1 MDNNLKQKLKLPNI
15 IPIFPLKGVVMFPD
29 TYLPLN
35 IFEPR
40 YLKMI
45 DQAISNKNRLI
56 GMIQPKNSNE
66 SESDDIFSFYK
77 VGCAGK
83 IIKFEE
89 TDDSRY
95 LVTLKGLSRFSLISE
110 KTNNNNFKEANI
122 NWENFGRDFN
132 INAKSSDFSTLKT
145 TLKKYF
151 KSKKIKANMD
161 AIDTFNDYNFVD
173 QITMICPLA
182 NNEKQLL
189 LETTSISKREKLLQT
204 ILDSYISEENI
215 SNTIKH

>member
-1 MDNNLKQKLKLPNI
+1 MVDNFKKEIKLPDI
-15 IPIFPLKGVVMFPD
+15 IPIFPLNGVVMFPD

-66 SESDDIFSFYK
+66 SHDKFSFYK

-89 TDDSRY
+89 TDDNRY
-95 LVTLKGLSRFSLISE
+95 L
-110 KTNNNNFKEANI
+110 
-122 NWENFGRDFN
+122 
-132 INAKSSDFSTLKT
+132 
-145 TLKKYF
+145 
-151 KSKKIKANMD
+151 
-161 AIDTFNDYNFVD
+161 
-173 QITMICPLA
+173 
-182 NNEKQLL
+182 
-189 LETTSISKREKLLQT
+189 
-204 ILDSYISEENI
+204 
-215 SNTIKH
+215 

>member
-1 MDNNLKQKLKLPNI
+1 MADYLKQNISLPNT
-15 IPIFPLKGVVMFPD
+15 IPIFPLQGVVMFPD

-45 DQAISNKNRLI
+45 DHAISNENRLI
-56 GMIQPKNSNE
+56 GMIQPQNSNE
-66 SESDDIFSFYK
+66 SAEKMIFYK

-89 TDDSRY
+89 TDDNRY
-95 LVTLKGLSRFSLISE
+95 LITLKGLSRFNLVSE
-110 KTNNNNFKEANI
+110 KTNDKNFREANI
-122 NWENFGRDFN
+122 NWENFKKDLN
-132 INAKSSDFSTLKT
+132 ITDESPNFTTLKL

-151 KSKKIKANMD
+151 KSKNIKANMD

-173 QITMICPLA
+173 QITMICPFE

-189 LETTSISKREKLLQT
+189 LETVSISKREKLLQT
-204 ILDSYISEENI
+204 ILDSYITEENI
-215 SNTIKH
+215 SDINKH

>member
-1 MDNNLKQKLKLPNI
+1 MVDDIKQETNLPDI

-45 DQAISNKNRLI
+45 DQAISNKNRLV
-56 GMIQPKNSNE
+56 GMIQPKNLN
-66 SESDDIFSFYK
+66 ESDDKLKFYG

-89 TDDSRY
+89 TYDNRY
-95 LVTLKGLSRFSLISE
+95 LITLKGISRFNLISE
-110 KTNNNNFKEANI
+110 KINDNNFREAKI
-122 NWENFGRDFN
+122 NWKNFSKDLH
-132 INAKSSDFSTLKT
+132 INVKSTDFSTLKAS
-145 TLKKYF
+145 LKKYF
-151 KSKKIKANMD
+151 KSKNIRANMD
-161 AIDTFNDYNFVD
+161 AINTFNDYNFVD

-189 LETTSISKREKLLQT
+189 LETTSILNRNKLLQT

-215 SNTIKH
+215 SDISKH

>member
-1 MDNNLKQKLKLPNI
+1 
-15 IPIFPLKGVVMFPD
+15 MFPN

-45 DQAISNKNRLI
+45 DRAISNKNRLI
-56 GMIQPKNSNE
+56 GMIQPKNSNV
-66 SESDDIFSFYK
+66 SDDKFSFHR

-89 TDDSRY
+89 TDDNRY
-95 LVTLKGLSRFSLISE
+95 FITLRGLSRFSLISE
-110 KTNNNNFKEANI
+110 KTNDNNFREANI
-122 NWENFGRDFN
+122 DWEKFSKDLDISAN
-132 INAKSSDFSTLKT
+132 SSDFSTLKT

-189 LETTSISKREKLLQT
+189 LETTSISKREKLLKT
-204 ILDSYISEENI
+204 ILDSYISEEHI
-215 SNTIKH
+215 SDISKH

>member
-1 MDNNLKQKLKLPNI
+1 MVDNFKEEIKLPDI
-15 IPIFPLKGVVMFPD
+15 IPIFPLQGVVMFPD

-35 IFEPR
+35 IFEHR

-66 SESDDIFSFYK
+66 SDDIFSFYR

-89 TDDSRY
+89 TDDNRY
-95 LVTLKGLSRFSLISE
+95 LITLKGLSRFSLISE
-110 KTNNNNFKEANI
+110 KTNDNNFREANI
-122 NWENFGRDFN
+122 NWENFSKDFD

-161 AIDTFNDYNFVD
+161 AIDIFNDYNFVD
-173 QITMICPLA
+173 QITMICPLT
-182 NNEKQLL
+182 NDEKQLL
-189 LETTSISKREKLLQT
+189 LETFSINKRKKLLQT
-204 ILDSYISEENI
+204 ILDSYINEDNI
-215 SNTIKH
+215 SDVSKH

>member
-1 MDNNLKQKLKLPNI
+1 MCDILKQEIKLPDI
-15 IPIFPLKGVVMFPD
+15 IPIFPLDGVVMFPD

-45 DQAISNKNRLI
+45 EKAISTENRLI
-56 GMIQPKNSNE
+56 GMIQPIKSKKSN
-66 SESDDIFSFYK
+66 DKFSFYR

-89 TDDSRY
+89 TDDNRY
-95 LVTLKGLSRFSLISE
+95 LITLKGLKRFNLISE
-110 KTNNNNFKEANI
+110 KTTDQNFREANI
-122 NWENFGRDFN
+122 SWKNFSKDLDKN
-132 INAKSSDFSTLKT
+132 QEALDYSALKI

-151 KSKKIKANMD
+151 KSQNIRANMD
-161 AIDTFNDYNFVD
+161 AIDTFKDYNFVD

-189 LETTSISKREKLLQT
+189 LETKPILKRKKLLQS
-204 ILDSYISEENI
+204 ILDSYVSEANI
-215 SNTIKH
+215 SSISKH

>member
-1 MDNNLKQKLKLPNI
+1 MDENIKQEINLPDI
-15 IPIFPLKGVVMFPD
+15 IPIFPLDGVVMFPN

-45 DQAISNKNRLI
+45 DKAISSKSRLV
-56 GMIQPKNSNE
+56 GMIQPKNLNE
-66 SESDDIFSFYK
+66 TDTKNTFYT

-89 TDDSRY
+89 TVDKRY
-95 LVTLKGLSRFSLISE
+95 LITLEGKSRFDLISE
-110 KTNNNNFKEANI
+110 NINDNNFREANI
-122 NWENFGRDFN
+122 CWKNFSEDLDENV
-132 INAKSSDFSTLKT
+132 KQTDFSTLKII
-145 TLKKYF
+145 LKKYL
-151 KSKKIKANMD
+151 KAQNIRANMD
-161 AIDTFNDYNFVD
+161 EIDSFNDHNFVD

-189 LETTSISKREKLLQT
+189 LETKSFTKRKELLQAILDTHISEANFKDISK
-204 ILDSYISEENI
+204 
-215 SNTIKH
+215 H

>member
-1 MDNNLKQKLKLPNI
+1 MDDNIKKEINLPDI
-15 IPIFPLKGVVMFPD
+15 IPIFPLDGVVMFPN

-45 DQAISNKNRLI
+45 DKAISSKSRLV
-56 GMIQPKNSNE
+56 GMIQPKNLNE
-66 SESDDIFSFYK
+66 TDNKNSLYT

-89 TDDSRY
+89 TVDKRY
-95 LVTLKGLSRFSLISE
+95 LITLEGKSRFNLISE
-110 KTNNNNFKEANI
+110 NI
-122 NWENFGRDFN
+122 NDKNFREAKICWKNFSEDLDENV
-132 INAKSSDFSTLKT
+132 KLTDFSTLKNI
-145 TLKKYF
+145 LKKYL
-151 KSKKIKANMD
+151 KAQNIRANMD
-161 AIDTFNDYNFVD
+161 EIDSFNDHNFVD

-189 LETTSISKREKLLQT
+189 LETKSFTKRKELLQAILDTHVSETNFKDISK
-204 ILDSYISEENI
+204 
-215 SNTIKH
+215 H

>member
-1 MDNNLKQKLKLPNI
+1 MVENFKKEIKLPDI

-66 SESDDIFSFYK
+66 KDDKQNFYS

-89 TDDSRY
+89 TDDNRY
-95 LVTLKGLSRFSLISE
+95 LITLKGLMRFNLISE
-110 KTNNNNFKEANI
+110 KINDQKFREANI
-122 NWENFGRDFN
+122 NWENFSNDLDIN
-132 INAKSSDFSTLKT
+132 INSSDLRTLKI

-151 KSKKIKANMD
+151 QIKNIRANMD
-161 AIDTFNDYNFVD
+161 AIDTFNDYNFAD
-173 QITMICPLA
+173 QITMICPLE

-189 LETTSISKREKLLQT
+189 LETTSILKRNKLLQT
-204 ILDSYISEENI
+204 ILDSYVSEENI
-215 SNTIKH
+215 SDINKH

>member
-1 MDNNLKQKLKLPNI
+1 MVDNFKKEIKLPDI

-66 SESDDIFSFYK
+66 SDDKFSFYR

-89 TDDSRY
+89 TYDNRY
-95 LVTLKGLSRFSLISE
+95 LITLKGLSRFNLISE
-110 KTNNNNFKEANI
+110 KTNEKDYREANI
-122 NWENFGRDFN
+122 AWENFSKDLN
-132 INAKSSDFSTLKT
+132 INSRSSDFSFLKK

-151 KSKKIKANMD
+151 KSKNIRANTD

-204 ILDSYISEENI
+204 ILDSYIKEENMT
-215 SNTIKH
+215 NTSKH